1 MSQPADTVKLQACL
15 DRLNAGDPTGR
26 DRLLAYARE
35 RLLRLTRKML
45 GDFARVRRYEET
57 DDVLQNSLVRLVRR
71 LGAVRVATVAEFF
84 RLAAGEIRRELI
96 DLARHYYGPLGAG
109 RNESPLPDPPGS
121 SDGRRAAD
129 PSERTDDPGRLAVW
143 TDFHSAVERLPADER
158 DVFSLV
164 WYHELT
170 QEQAAR
176 LLGVSVPTVK
186 RRWLTAR
193 LELKRFLD
201 HAPAR
206 E

>member
-1 MSQPADTVKLQACL
+1 MFVADTVELQACL
-15 DRLNAGDPTGR
+15 DRLNTGDAAGR
-26 DRLLAYARE
+26 DLLLEYARE
-35 RLLRLTRKML
+35 RLQRLTRKML

-71 LGAVRVATVAEFF
+71 LAAVRVATVAEFF

-109 RNESPLPDPPGS
+109 KNEAPLPEPTNN
-121 SDGRRAAD
+121 SDGGHLFD
-129 PSERTDDPGRLAVW
+129 PSEHTADPGRLALW
-143 TDFHSAVERLPADER
+143 TDFHAAVERLPPEER

-170 QEQAAR
+170 QEQAAG

-193 LELKRFLD
+193 LALKRFLD
-201 HAPAR
+201 PAPAGK
-206 E
+206 